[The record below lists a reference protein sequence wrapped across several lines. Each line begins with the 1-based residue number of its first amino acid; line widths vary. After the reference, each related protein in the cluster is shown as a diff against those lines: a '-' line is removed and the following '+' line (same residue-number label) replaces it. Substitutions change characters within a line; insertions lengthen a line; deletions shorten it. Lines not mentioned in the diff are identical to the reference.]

1 MRTATHR
8 AFASHRWTLAADA
21 DDATAL
27 TWSVGLQAADPRRLD
42 DAVAAVSDPTRST
55 YGRYLDA
62 AAVDALAA
70 PAPETLEAIHAW
82 LGHRRT
88 SYCAATNILTVFSSV
103 GETRQLF
110 RTEIAAFQSVQH
122 GHRILRASRVMRL
135 PEHIHR
141 HVSFVSLNSA
151 PLSLSPLTAT
161 ISKQASSYM
170 TPTKLRK
177 LYNVPSSASVTQATQ
192 AIPAFYSQNWAP
204 SDLAA
209 FEKLHKLVP
218 APVRE
223 RGSRRNNPHPEDA
236 TGEVSLDLQYIT
248 AMAPDATTT
257 VWTMNSTNPFST
269 NDEPFVDW
277 AADVL
282 RDPSPP
288 LVHSL
293 SYADDEDHIM
303 EVAKEYALHLDTLL
317 QKMAVRGL
325 TVLVASG
332 DDGVAGQHIHAKKM
346 SIDAGCATSG
356 PQWPSSSPYVTS
368 VGATQLDANSVE
380 VVCSGA
386 LHGGITSG
394 GGFSNVYAAPAYQKQ
409 AVAAYL
415 ASPACPTKPG
425 FFNPQGRA
433 YPDIA
438 LIGAHYSVIVNG
450 KVKGISGTSASTPA
464 LAGLVTLWNDQRL
477 DAGLPPLGF
486 LNPLLYEIG
495 RHHKRAFH
503 DVVSGNNGAARNG
516 SYSCPTSF
524 GAGPGWDAVSGWG
537 TPRFD
542 VLSTLMV
549 ATTHRPHLT
558 TSEHTNYYTIGL
570 VLTAG
575 LALLALLLLLV
586 HRRVRTNK
594 RKRAYVRL
602 EMPSTTA

>member
-1 MRTATHR
+1 MHATTTRR

-21 DDATAL
+21 TDATAL
-27 TWSVGLQAADPRRLD
+27 TWSMGLQAANPRHLD
-42 DAVAAVSDPTRST
+42 DAVADVSDPTRST
-55 YGRYLDA
+55 YGRYLNVEA
-62 AAVDALAA
+62 ANALVA

-110 RTEIAAFQSVQH
+110 GTEIATFQSD
-122 GHRILRASRVMRL
+122 GRRILRASTEMQL

-141 HVSFVSLNSA
+141 HLSFVSLNSA
-151 PLSLSPLTAT
+151 PLSLAPLRAT
-161 ISKQASSYM
+161 ISKRASSYM
-170 TPTKLRK
+170 TPLKLRK
-177 LYNVPSSASVTQATQ
+177 LYNVPASAHVTQATQ
-192 AIPAFYSQNWAP
+192 GIPAFYAQNWSP

-209 FEKLHKLVP
+209 FENLHKLMP
-218 APVRE
+218 APVLQ
-223 RGSRRNNPHPEDA
+223 RGNRRNNPLPEYA

-248 AMAPDATTT
+248 AMAPNATTT

-269 NDEPFVDW
+269 DDEPFVDW

-282 RDPSPP
+282 SDPRPP

-332 DDGVAGQHIHAKKM
+332 DDGVAGQRIHAKKM

-368 VGATQLDANSVE
+368 VGATQLDANGVE

-394 GGFSNVYAAPAYQKQ
+394 GGFSNVYPTPAYQKP

-415 ASPACPTKPG
+415 SSHACPTKPG

-438 LIGAHYSVIVNG
+438 VLGAHYSVIVNG

-477 DAGLPPLGF
+477 RAGLPPLGF
-486 LNPLLYEIG
+486 LNPLLYQIG
-495 RHHKRAFH
+495 SKHNAAFY

-516 SYSCPTSF
+516 TYSCPISF
-524 GAGPGWDAVSGWG
+524 AAGPGWDAVSGWG

-542 VLSTLMV
+542 VLSTLV
-549 ATTHRPHLT
+549 AAKTHRPRLT
-558 TSEHTNYYTIGL
+558 SDRSNYYTIAL
-570 VLTAG
+570 AG
-575 LALLALLLLLV
+575 LGLAGAALRARAPPPQQQAQACTLGSSMLESLV
-586 HRRVRTNK
+586 EGK
-594 RKRAYVRL
+594 WC
-602 EMPSTTA
+602 S